1 MLCDAVHAR
10 TPIVMRPYFVFALP
24 LQVYALVDRNPPFTT
39 QQLRALVT
47 PDVFEVIDWPAIFGV
62 RATPLQDALFET
74 FRDKRYASVSLEF

>member
-1 MLCDAVHAR
+1 MVSSGDL
-10 TPIVMRPYFVFALP
+10 TG
-24 LQVYALVDRNPPFTT
+24 
-39 QQLRALVT
+39 LR